1 MNVEKLPTIEKIGFG
16 AGDMAVNVMIAGLFF
31 LMSIFY
37 TDVFGLDPKDMG
49 ILFFVARIVDA
60 FTDPMMG
67 IITDRVKS
75 RWGHFKHW
83 FLFLSVP
90 YGVAVVLLYVTP
102 DTEYAYKLIWAYAT
116 YLLAT
121 LIFTGVAI
129 PYISL
134 IGVMTADPKERLSAN
149 GYRMTFAKIAN
160 VVIVA
165 VVPYLAKVWGGGSDA
180 ESLQKGYPLAMALMS
195 LVSVALF
202 LFCFKT
208 THERLEHKVD
218 KTPFFQQLGSL
229 FRNDQWLLLCACCVI
244 GTIGYAIRGNVAMY
258 YAKYYLGI
266 PEAQAGIFVSAG
278 IAASV
283 VSMIASTL
291 ITKHYC
297 KVKLFR
303 YSQILVLV
311 LSAMMFFMVGPGD
324 IVIGFMFYILICFIV
339 DLHAP
344 VFWSA
349 IAEVVDYGEYK
360 NGKRVSGL
368 SFGGI
373 SFCQKAGGGLAGLIV
388 GLLLK
393 YFEYQPN
400 VEQSDFSILG
410 ITLMLTLLPG
420 LFHALMG
427 GVMFLYKVNDD
438 YYNTMM
444 SEKRLPE

>member
-1 MNVEKLPTIEKIGFG
+1 MKAEKLPLSEKMGFA

-67 IITDRVKS
+67 MLTDRVKT

-90 YGVAVVLLYVTP
+90 YGISVVLLYTTP
-102 DTEYAYKLIWAYAT
+102 DAGYAFKLIWAYAT
-116 YLLAT
+116 YLFAT
-121 LIFTGVAI
+121 MIFTGVAI

-149 GYRMTFAKIAN
+149 GYRMTFAKVAN
-160 VVIVA
+160 VIIVA
-165 VVPYLAKVWGGGSDA
+165 AVPWLAREWGGGDDI
-180 ESLQKGYPLAMALMS
+180 ESLQKGYPLAMSLMAIFA
-195 LVSVALF
+195 VGLF
-202 LFCFKT
+202 LFCFKE

-218 KTPFFQQLGSL
+218 KTPIFTQIASL
-229 FRNDQWLLLCACCVI
+229 FRNDQWLLLCAVCVI
-244 GTIGYAIRGNVAMY
+244 GTVGYAIRGNVAMY
-258 YAKYYLGI
+258 YATYYLDI
-266 PEAQAGIFVSAG
+266 PKLAGVFVGAGIT
-278 IAASV
+278 ASIF
-283 VSMIASTL
+283 SMIASTW
-291 ITKHYC
+291 ITKNYC

-303 YSQILVLV
+303 YSQLLVLV
-311 LSAMMFFMVGPGD
+311 LSVLMYFVVGKGD
-324 IVIGFMFYILICFIV
+324 VVLAFIFYILICFVV

-344 VFWSA
+344 IFWSA
-349 IAEVVDYGEYK
+349 IAEVVDYGEFK
-360 NGKRVSGL
+360 NKRRVSGI

-388 GLLLK
+388 GLLLT

-400 VEQSDFSILG
+400 VEQTDISLMG
-410 ITLMLTLLPG
+410 IALMLTIIPG
-420 LFHALMG
+420 VFHAMMG
-427 GVMFLYKVNDD
+427 GVMFLYKITDS

-444 SEKRLPE
+444 KEQKLPE

>member
-1 MNVEKLPTIEKIGFG
+1 MESHKLPVIEKLGFG

-37 TDVFGLDPKDMG
+37 TDIFGLDPRDMG

-60 FTDPMMG
+60 FTDPLMG
-67 IITDRVKS
+67 LVTDRVKT

-83 FLFLSVP
+83 FLYLSIP
-90 YGVAVVLLYVTP
+90 YGLSTVLLYTTP
-102 DTEYAYKLIWAYAT
+102 DTEYAFKLIWAYAT
-116 YLLAT
+116 YLTAT

-134 IGVMTADPKERLSAN
+134 IGVMTADPQERLSAN
-149 GYRMTFAKIAN
+149 GYRMFFAKIAN
-160 VVIVA
+160 VIIVA
-165 VVPYLAKVWGGGSDA
+165 SVPYLAKVWGGGDDV
-180 ESLQKGYPLAMALMS
+180 ESLQRGYPMAMALMS
-195 LVSVALF
+195 VVAVGLF

-208 THERLEHKVD
+208 THERLAHKVD
-218 KTPFFQQLGSL
+218 KTPLLVQLRSL

-244 GTIGYAIRGNVAMY
+244 GTVGYAIRGNVAMY
-258 YAKYYLGI
+258 YAKYYLGM
-266 PEAQAGIFVSAG
+266 PEAVAGTFVSAG

-283 VSMIASTL
+283 FSMVASTW
-291 ITKHYC
+291 ITKYYC

-303 YSQILVLV
+303 WSQILVLLISV
-311 LSAMMFFMVGPGD
+311 LMFFIVDRGD
-324 IVIGFMFYILICFIV
+324 LVLAFVFYILICFIV

-360 NGKRVSGL
+360 NGRRVSGL

-393 YFEYQPN
+393 YFDYQPN
-400 VEQSDFSILG
+400 VQQSDFSLLG
-410 ITLMLTLLPG
+410 ITLMLTILPG
-420 LFHALMG
+420 LFHAAMG
-427 GVMFLYKVNDD
+427 GVMFLYKISDN
-438 YYNTMM
+438 YYNSMM
-444 SEKRLPE
+444 LQKRLPE